1 MQVRLRSAVSL
12 IADRGS
18 MRTFFAAC
26 FALMF
31 LCSCSHQHANLPVEQ
46 VTIVMANGATHG
58 FTVEIAAD
66 AESRAHGLMERT
78 DLPADA
84 GMLFDYHTPQPVAF
98 WMKNT
103 PLPLDMLFIRAD
115 GTIVSVV
122 ANATPYS
129 EKPIPSVEPVQAVLE
144 LNGGRAAELGIQPGD
159 HVQSAI
165 FSSQNAKP
173 HS

>member
-1 MQVRLRSAVSL
+1 
-12 IADRGS
+12 

-26 FALMF
+26 FAFVF
-31 LCSCSHQHANLPVEQ
+31 LCSCSHSTAKLPVEQ
-46 VTIVMANGATHG
+46 ITIVMANGITHG

-66 AESRAHGLMERT
+66 AASRAHGLMERR
-78 DLPADA
+78 DLPADS
-84 GMLFDYHTPQPVAF
+84 GMLFDYHKAQPVAF

-122 ANATPYS
+122 ANAEPYS

-144 LNGGRAAELGIQPGD
+144 LNGGRAAELGIHPGD
-159 HVQSAI
+159 RVQSAI
-165 FSSQNAKP
+165 FSAPKP
-173 HS
+173 